1 MSEVRDTKIGDVEAF
16 RHFILKAW
24 DEAGPGALGWTGATD
39 ENVSELTSAEFLSS
53 LIESEGVVILLV
65 WDRGEVVG
73 FASNRR
79 VDDETVEL
87 SGIVVLESMTGRG
100 VGSRLLDSSLRAAER
115 DGYSRVIVE
124 TEVFNERAIGFY
136 RSRGFEVGEKRV
148 TEVEGE
154 RVELVELSL
163 LLGT

>member
-1 MSEVRDTKIGDVEAF
+1 MSEVREAKIGDVEAF
-16 RHFILKAW
+16 GRFILKAW
-24 DEAGPGALGWTGATD
+24 DEARPGALGWTGATD
-39 ENVSELTSAEFLSS
+39 ENVSQLASAEFLSP
-53 LIESEGVVILLV
+53 LIEREGIALFLA

-100 VGSRLLDSSLRAAER
+100 VGSRLLESSLVAAGR
-115 DGYSRVIVE
+115 DGHGRVIVE
-124 TEVFNERAIGFY
+124 TEAFNERAIGFY

-154 RVELVELSL
+154 QVELVELSL

>member
-1 MSEVRDTKIGDVEAF
+1 MSEVREAKIGDVEAF
-16 RHFILKAW
+16 GRFILKAW
-24 DEAGPGALGWTGATD
+24 YEARPGALGWTGATD
-39 ENVSELTSAEFLSS
+39 ENVSQLASAEFLSP
-53 LIESEGVVILLV
+53 LIEREGIALFLA

-100 VGSRLLDSSLRAAER
+100 VGSRLLESSLVAAGR
-115 DGYSRVIVE
+115 DGHGRVIVE
-124 TEVFNERAIGFY
+124 TEAFNERAIGFY

-154 RVELVELSL
+154 QVELVELSL

>member
-1 MSEVRDTKIGDVEAF
+1 MSEVREAKIGDVEAF
-16 RHFILKAW
+16 GRFILKAW
-24 DEAGPGALGWTGATD
+24 DEAGPGALGWTGATE
-39 ENVSELTSAEFLSS
+39 ENVSELASAEFLSS
-53 LIESEGVVILLV
+53 LIGREGVVIFLG

-73 FASNRR
+73 FASNRG

-100 VGSRLLDSSLRAAER
+100 VGSRLLDSSLQAAER
-115 DGYSRVIVE
+115 DGYRRVIVE

-148 TEVEGE
+148 TEVEE
-154 RVELVELSL
+154 EQVELVELSL

>member
-1 MSEVRDTKIGDVEAF
+1 MSEVREAKTGDVEAF
-16 RHFILKAW
+16 GRFILKAW

-39 ENVSELTSAEFLSS
+39 ENVSELASPEFLSP
-53 LIESEGVVILLV
+53 LIEREGIALFLA

-73 FASNRR
+73 FASNMR

-100 VGSRLLDSSLRAAER
+100 VGSRLLDSSLQAAER
-115 DGYSRVIVE
+115 DGYDRVIVE

-136 RSRGFEVGEKRV
+136 RSRGFEDGGKRV

-163 LLGT
+163 LLRT